1 MIGIDTNV
9 LIRYLTQDEP
19 RQAAAATR
27 LIEQR
32 LSAEQPGFLSCV
44 VLAEVCRV
52 LRSLYGVEQDEVA
65 TMLSDLANVPS
76 FLIESRDSVL
86 KAIARIR
93 THRAECADSLIQEL
107 ASAAGCSATYTFDR
121 GAARS
126 SGMTLLSFA

>member
-9 LIRYLTQDEP
+9 LVRYLRQDEP

-44 VLAEVCRV
+44 VLAEVCWV
-52 LRSLYGVEQDEVA
+52 LRSLYSAEHDEVA
-65 TMLSDLANVPS
+65 AMLSDLVNVPS
-76 FLIESRDSVL
+76 FLIEWREAVL
-86 KAIARIR
+86 KAIARMGK
-93 THRAECADSLIQEL
+93 HRAECADALIQEL

-121 GAARS
+121 AAARS
-126 SGMTLLSFA
+126 SGMTLLAS